1 MLIQITNSCSMGCR
15 HCLQDSK
22 IGEFNMS
29 MDMVDKTISFISKTP
44 AKVINISGGEPTE
57 HPQFFEI
64 LKKFCEVFLSKRG
77 YLINIISNGS
87 FIFDEA
93 KTDKLRGFFLK
104 YGNLALQICTHKD
117 YYPKYKE
124 IITRLEDFKK
134 IDSQVALAINPPI
147 YIHQI
152 GRAAEDSFSKEQA
165 KKHRF
170 TTSCLMASTTF
181 WQLPF
186 NVAILNMESRAHF
199 CTPLIDWRGNIH
211 LSESWLCPS
220 IGNVESF
227 EKFMD
232 IVQFKPCGKC
242 ADYQKLLNN
251 KTYNYVQVKK
261 LMNIQ

>member
-22 IGEFNMS
+22 VGEFNMS
-29 MDMVDKTISFISKTP
+29 MDMVDKTISFISRTP

-57 HPQFFEI
+57 HPKFFEV
-64 LKKFCEVFLSKRG
+64 LKEFCETLTAKQG

-87 FIFDEA
+87 FILNDEKA
-93 KTDKLRGFFLK
+93 REMKKFFIK
-104 YGNLALQICTHKD
+104 YMNLGLQICTHRD
-117 YYPKYKE
+117 YYPRYNE
-124 IITRLEDFKK
+124 IIDRLEDFKK

-147 YIHQI
+147 YIHQL

-186 NVAILNMESRAHF
+186 NIAILSMESRAHF
-199 CTPLIDWRGNIH
+199 CTPLVDWRGNIH

-220 IGNVESF
+220 IGKVESF

-251 KTYNYVQVKK
+251 KTSNYVQVKK